1 MRPRRAPE
9 PSTLFEAELRIH
21 QVSKN
26 NARRF
31 RFITEKQ
38 SCSLIQVVPPFLN
51 DKPSVRFTDDQT
63 SNQGSKLSSVL
74 ALRGIVRWTTYL
86 GSRASWGCCFWPGR
100 RSPLQIG
107 RAH

>member
-9 PSTLFEAELRIH
+9 PSKLFEAELRIH

-38 SCSLIQVVPPFLN
+38 SCSLIQE
-51 DKPSVRFTDDQT
+51 RFGDRDVIFRQV
-63 SNQGSKLSSVL
+63 QE
-74 ALRGIVRWTTYL
+74 
-86 GSRASWGCCFWPGR
+86 PGR
-100 RSPLQIG
+100 MGLSDFTEMSDLVVRVAGVDLDRECRDESRHADRDSSPRVPRIWQ
-107 RAH
+107 

>member
-9 PSTLFEAELRIH
+9 PSKLFEAELRIH

-38 SCSLIQVVPPFLN
+38 SCGLIQERFGEGRVSFDPSYYGFLE
-51 DKPSVRFTDDQT
+51 FT
-63 SNQGSKLSSVL
+63 S
-74 ALRGIVRWTTYL
+74 
-86 GSRASWGCCFWPGR
+86 
-100 RSPLQIG
+100 
-107 RAH
+107 

>member
-9 PSTLFEAELRIH
+9 PSKLFEAELRIH

-38 SCSLIQVVPPFLN
+38 SFSSTAFTEALLN
-51 DKPSVRFTDDQT
+51 EAQYRTNIRNLENRHAQ
-63 SNQGSKLSSVL
+63 
-74 ALRGIVRWTTYL
+74 A
-86 GSRASWGCCFWPGR
+86 SRKYWP
-100 RSPLQIG
+100 I
-107 RAH
+107 